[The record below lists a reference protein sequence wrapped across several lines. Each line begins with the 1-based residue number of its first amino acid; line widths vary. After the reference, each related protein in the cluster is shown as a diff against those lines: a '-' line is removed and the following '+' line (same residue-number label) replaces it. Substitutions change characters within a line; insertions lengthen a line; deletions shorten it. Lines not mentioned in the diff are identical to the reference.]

1 MNSTSVENFLKSIF
15 TLKHDEG
22 EKSSTTN
29 MAMRL
34 GISGPAVT
42 DMAKKLSVKGLVV
55 YAPYKELEL
64 TPAGLSLAVK
74 VIRRHRLWEMFLF
87 RVLKMDLVEVH
98 REAEILEH
106 QTSDSLLEKIDDYL
120 GRPRFDPHGDP
131 IPRMDGVI
139 QKHRGAFKMTE
150 CVEGKRYCIVRL
162 IYGESEVQQLFS
174 HYKVETGK
182 RFEVIKLFSLDGSM
196 EVDMEG
202 CRVLLSAT
210 IQKRVYCVSV
220 DG

>member
-15 TLKHDEG
+15 TLRHDEG

-74 VIRRHRLWEMFLF
+74 VIRRHRLWEMFLY
-87 RVLKMDLVEVH
+87 RVLKMDLGEVH

-120 GRPRFDPHGDP
+120 GRPKFDPHGDP
-131 IPRMDGVI
+131 IPG
-139 QKHRGAFKMTE
+139 
-150 CVEGKRYCIVRL
+150 
-162 IYGESEVQQLFS
+162 
-174 HYKVETGK
+174 
-182 RFEVIKLFSLDGSM
+182 
-196 EVDMEG
+196 
-202 CRVLLSAT
+202 
-210 IQKRVYCVSV
+210 
-220 DG
+220 